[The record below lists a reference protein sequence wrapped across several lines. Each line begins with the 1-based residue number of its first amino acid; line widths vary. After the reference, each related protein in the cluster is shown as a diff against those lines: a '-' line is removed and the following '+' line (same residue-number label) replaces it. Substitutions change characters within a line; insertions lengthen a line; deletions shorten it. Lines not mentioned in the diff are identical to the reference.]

1 MRTERFF
8 KELKGKT
15 VTFCGIGR
23 SNMPLIEL
31 FVNKGA
37 VVTARDR
44 NENLGEN
51 GEKLKAMG
59 VKMILG
65 ENYLDNITEDMLFR
79 APGMPYY
86 LPQLTKAREEGTA
99 VTSEMEVFFDLCP
112 CKIYAITGSDG
123 KTTTTS
129 VIAELLR
136 AEGKTVH
143 LGGNIGRPLLPIIEE
158 VKEDDIAVVE
168 LSSFQLISMR
178 KSPDVAVMTNL
189 APNHL
194 DVHKDMQE
202 YVDAK
207 RNIYLHQNAFSKTV
221 LNLDNEITA
230 QFIPETRGDTYTFS
244 RKEKVAKGAC
254 SVDGKI
260 YMNGEYVMDK
270 ADIRLPGEHNV
281 ENFLAAI
288 SAVWGDVSV
297 ENIVK
302 VAKEFGGVAHR
313 MEFVREIDGVKFYN
327 DSIASSPSR
336 VMAGTLATYSDKI
349 ILIAGGADKKVPFD
363 ELGEVICNKVK
374 TLVLLKPENPI
385 PGKKEPA
392 ADKIA
397 EAVKKAASYS
407 ENNPTIIMTNTMEQ
421 AVAAA
426 KNAAAAGDI
435 ISLSPGCTG
444 FDMFRDFEER
454 GNIYKE
460 VVKAL

>member
-65 ENYLDNITEDMLFR
+65 ENYLEDITEEMLFR

-86 LPQLTKAREEGTA
+86 LPQLTKARENGTA

-129 VIAELLR
+129 VIAEFLR
-136 AEGKTVH
+136 AQGKTVH

-207 RNIYLHQNAFSKTV
+207 RNIYLHQTAFGKTV

-230 QFIPETRGDTYTFS
+230 QFIPETRGDTYVFS
-244 RKEKVAKGAC
+244 RKDKVNKGAC
-254 SVDGKI
+254 SIEGKI
-260 YMNGEYVMDK
+260 YMNGEYIMDK

-313 MEFVREIDGVKFYN
+313 MEFVREIGGVKFYN

-363 ELGEVICNKVK
+363 ELGERICQKVK

-397 EAVKKAASYS
+397 DAVKNAPSYR
-407 ENNPTIIMTNTMEQ
+407 ENNPKILMTHTMEQ

-426 KNAAAAGDI
+426 KNAAVAGDI
-435 ISLSPGCTG
+435 VSLSPGCTG

-460 VVKAL
+460 VVRAL

>member
-86 LPQLTKAREEGTA
+86 LPQLTKAREQGTA

-230 QFIPETRGDTYTFS
+230 RFIPETRGDTYTFS
-244 RKEKVAKGAC
+244 RKEKVTKGAC

-374 TLVLLKPENPI
+374 TLVLLKPAAPI

>member
-1 MRTERFF
+1 MIT
-8 KELKGKT
+8 L
-15 VTFCGIGR
+15 R
-23 SNMPLIEL
+23 S
-31 FVNKGA
+31 
-37 VVTARDR
+37 
-44 NENLGEN
+44 
-51 GEKLKAMG
+51 
-59 VKMILG
+59 
-65 ENYLDNITEDMLFR
+65 
-79 APGMPYY
+79 
-86 LPQLTKAREEGTA
+86 LPAQLTKAREQGTA

-244 RKEKVAKGAC
+244 RKEKVTKGAC

-313 MEFVREIDGVKFYN
+313 MEFIREIDGVKFYN